1 MKVLLRQ
8 SISLYG
14 VDYSVGL
21 REIPDGHACGDAW
34 DVYVK
39 AGWIVPQVKP
49 AEPEAVAEVVVV
61 EVKPEAEPDGEVAVD
76 AESETVEVKAETE
89 AVAEVS
95 TRKKK

>member
-14 VDYSVGL
+14 ADYSVGL

-49 AEPEAVAEVVVV
+49 AEPEAVAEVVAV
-61 EVKPEAEPDGEVAVD
+61 EPEAEPDGKVAVD
-76 AESETVEVKAETE
+76 AVSETVEVEAEPE

>member
-14 VDYSVGL
+14 ADYSVGL
-21 REIPDGHACGDAW
+21 REVPEGHACGDAW
-34 DVYVK
+34 DIYVK

-49 AEPEAVAEVVVV
+49 AETEAVAEVVAV
-61 EVKPEAEPDGEVAVD
+61 EIKPEAEPDGEVAVD

>member
-14 VDYSVGL
+14 ADYSVGL

-34 DVYVK
+34 DIYVK

-49 AEPEAVAEVVVV
+49 AEPEAVAAEAVV
-61 EVKPEAEPDGEVAVD
+61 EVEPEAEPDGEVAVD
-76 AESETVEVKAETE
+76 AESETVEVEAEPE

>member
-14 VDYSVGL
+14 ADYSVGL

>member
-21 REIPDGHACGDAW
+21 REIPEGHACGDAW
-34 DVYVK
+34 DIYVK
-39 AGWIVPQVKP
+39 AGWIIPQVKP

>member
-34 DVYVK
+34 DIYVK

-49 AEPEAVAEVVVV
+49 AEPEAVAEVVVAEV
-61 EVKPEAEPDGEVAVD
+61 EQEAKPDGEVVVD
-76 AESETVEVKAETE
+76 AVSETVEVEAETE
-89 AVAEVS
+89 AVAEKHS
-95 TRKKK
+95 RKKK

>member
-21 REIPDGHACGDAW
+21 REIPEGHACGDAW
-34 DVYVK
+34 DIYVK
-39 AGWIVPQVKP
+39 AGWIIPQVKP
-49 AEPEAVAEVVVV
+49 AEPEAVAAEAVV
-61 EVKPEAEPDGEVAVD
+61 EVEPEAKPDGEVVVD
-76 AESETVEVKAETE
+76 AVSETAEVEAEPE

>member
-14 VDYSVGL
+14 ADYSVGL

-49 AEPEAVAEVVVV
+49 AEPEAVAEVVAV
-61 EVKPEAEPDGEVAVD
+61 EIKPEAEPDGEVAVD